1 MPSWEGEFWD
11 GWPFW
16 PFTLDKL
23 GGNMVQRKVSW
34 LIFGVFFLA
43 LGCGG
48 DVDKGGI
55 GERQPVAELEQRSMA
70 RDAAVVVTETLSVI
84 RHDTIQTIAFDT
96 VRTVIYD
103 TVRVEQHVTI
113 YDTVRT
119 VTLETEPDPALSPK
133 EAINPHEL
141 VAMKDGLSQGHMPEG
156 ALAAIVGKTPEFG
169 TVSLA
174 QLDSVQSDLIAH
186 IFRVPAV
193 SLKSFRWGSYPAPEN
208 TDLTG
213 KTFLTVWVG
222 SSDEARRTILVDSTG
237 QIAER

>member
-1 MPSWEGEFWD
+1 
-11 GWPFW
+11 
-16 PFTLDKL
+16 
-23 GGNMVQRKVSW
+23 MVQRKVSW
-34 LIFGVFFLA
+34 IIFGFLFLA

-84 RHDTIQTIAFDT
+84 RHDTIRTIAFDT

-103 TVRVEQHVTI
+103 TVRVEQHVTV

-119 VTLETEPDPALSPK
+119 VTRISESEPAPSPEETIDPQD
-133 EAINPHEL
+133 L
-141 VAMKDGLSQGHMPEG
+141 VAMKDDLSQGYMAEK
-156 ALAAIVGKTPEFG
+156 ALNTIVSRTPEFS
-169 TVSLA
+169 TVASTQLSAIQGELLA
-174 QLDSVQSDLIAH
+174 HV
-186 IFRVPAV
+186 FGVPGA

-222 SSDEARRTILVDSTG
+222 ESEESRRTILVDSTG
-237 QIAER
+237 QIAEK